1 MKAKMKPHKLLSMLL
16 ALVMVVG
23 LLPMGQVAYAY
34 SAGDIAD
41 TTGSGAS
48 EADPV
53 VCDTFAGFKAAMEN
67 TEITYVKLTGA
78 EGAMPKQE
86 SLAAAISNKTEKVL
100 TIEGTNEFWSPLGG
114 MNHCHRQERRRDRT
128 DQQGRRQVHLQ
139 DACFQGL
146 CGSHLHGR

>member
-34 SAGDIAD
+34 SAGEIAG

-53 VCDTFAGFKAAMEN
+53 VCDTFAEFKAAMEN
-67 TEITYVKLTGA
+67 TEITYVKLTGIVEETIPA
-78 EGAMPKQE
+78 QSTLTAAMDKRTRKK
-86 SLAAAISNKTEKVL
+86 LL
-100 TIEGTNEFWSPLGG
+100 LGG
-114 MNHCHRQERRRDRT
+114 KKQI
-128 DQQGRRQVHLQ
+128 
-139 DACFQGL
+139 
-146 CGSHLHGR
+146 